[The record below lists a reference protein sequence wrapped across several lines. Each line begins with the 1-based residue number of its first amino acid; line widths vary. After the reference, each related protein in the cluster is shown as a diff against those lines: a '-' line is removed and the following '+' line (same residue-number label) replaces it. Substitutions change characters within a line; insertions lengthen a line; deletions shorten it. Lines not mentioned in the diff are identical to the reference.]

1 MCTFIYKLIKRTFEN
16 FDREAADAINTLAFN
31 ILSNSSLSVIPCLIV
46 ETTGFR
52 VSGLIK
58 PNPLNKPSSTNFV
71 FVCSRSAS
79 DGTMT
84 KVFKLSCYYN

>member
-58 PNPLNKPSSTNFV
+58 PNPLINQVQQTLF
-71 FVCSRSAS
+71 CL
-79 DGTMT
+79 
-84 KVFKLSCYYN
+84 LS